1 MEVPSAVG
9 GQPQCAAEPGPG
21 GGCCAGLHA
30 VLQSHGLLQM
40 EGIEGLP
47 LLFCLVSE
55 NPDLCAVLSLSVCFE
70 ISFPLAD
77 PEILCSTHPA
87 LPYLALLN
95 NKLLKI
101 KG

>member
-21 GGCCAGLHA
+21 GGRCAGLHA
-30 VLQSHGLLQM
+30 VLQGHGLLQM

-77 PEILCSTHPA
+77 PEILCFTHP
-87 LPYLALLN
+87 ALLN

>member
-21 GGCCAGLHA
+21 GGRCAGLHA
-30 VLQSHGLLQM
+30 VLQGHGLLQM
-40 EGIEGLP
+40 EGIEGLL
-47 LLFCLVSE
+47 LLFC
-55 NPDLCAVLSLSVCFE
+55 LCAVLSLTVCFE

-77 PEILCSTHPA
+77 PEILCFTHP
-87 LPYLALLN
+87 ALLN